1 MTADGSARYGI
12 YFAPHE
18 DSALWRTACAWLGRD
33 PAADVSVD
41 RPLVAWAEDE
51 DARAATESPRHY
63 GFHATLKAPF
73 ALAAGSKEETL
84 TAELDAFATRC
95 KPFALPLT
103 VGVLDGF
110 LALRPAEPSYP
121 LQALADACVET
132 FDPFRAPASA
142 DELARRRKNGL
153 TPQQHEMLERWG
165 YPYVFETYRFHMT
178 LTGRLDEP
186 RHAVFREGLADLFAT
201 ALADPVMVDSICL
214 FAQPSRRHPFRLIR
228 RHTFGESR

>member
-12 YFAPHE
+12 YFAPRE
-18 DSALWRTACAWLGRD
+18 ESALWRTACAWLGRD
-33 PAADVSVD
+33 PKADEPVD
-41 RPLVAWAEDE
+41 RLSVTWTADE
-51 DARAATESPRHY
+51 DARSATESPRHY

-73 ALAAGSKEETL
+73 ALAPDKTEEDL
-84 TAELDAFATRC
+84 NAELDAFAAGRH
-95 KPFALPLT
+95 PFVLPLT

-110 LALRPAEPSYP
+110 LALRPAKPSFQ
-121 LQALADACVET
+121 LQALAEACVET
-132 FDPFRAPASA
+132 FDPFRAPAST

-153 TPQQHEMLERWG
+153 TPQQNEMLERWG

-178 LTGRLDEP
+178 LTGRLDET
-186 RHAVFREGLADLFAT
+186 RHAVFRDGLADLFAT
-201 ALADPVMVDSICL
+201 ALADPVRIDSICL